1 MKLSS
6 ILKTTT
12 TTTTTTTSTTLLG
25 PAFVLSWSQPPI
37 RLKPANGKEEA
48 RPKQRVRFSTN
59 VRVRQYCIDKK
70 NHMNPADIKQL
81 REKPLDKNQRHQPSL
96 NRDEEEASQ
105 QRDGP
110 SKQQS
115 QQPPTPTTTTET
127 PRVVHDSREH
137 APSQEPSLRSAL
149 PETSPMR
156 LGERVE
162 TSILTT
168 APEPATG
175 VATITAEANSPA
187 MAVSST
193 EESPFDKD
201 AFHGIEVFVPHG
213 LKWKRK
219 MEHPFT
225 HSRKRRKTD
234 DSGAFES
241 VEESPVDFICRGGS
255 VSLPVC
261 APTFLS
267 QQSQQHDRKRERDEP
282 AAGNLQRKRQRIS
295 NFFMPN
301 YINVES
307 PALVE
312 ESPFDVN
319 ASNGIDVFISHGGRL
334 KRQQEHPITR
344 SRKRR
349 KSGIFGS
356 YETIAVSSF
365 DFVCGRLSLPVVHGV
380 QQSENEQ
387 SLDTVLFGAEQSENQ
402 TSDLVLGA
410 DDGAVLGTEEGPEED
425 ADDGL
430 LSLDTEEAVL
440 SLLFGAEQSENQ
452 TSDSVV
458 GADDGAA
465 LGTEEGP
472 VPSSSGFSLGAE
484 MGAVL
489 GTRGDSSLGAEL
501 GAVLGTRDSLLG
513 AELGAV
519 LGTKDFSLSVDDEG
533 AVLGNSDSTL
543 GAEDGPVLGT
553 SDSEVG
559 GSCKRKRDEPADKLP
574 PQKRRRIYTTAAADA
589 ARLSARRSALRA
601 AARVSSASRRA
612 VLETIRE
619 DDGEENEDYFVA
631 NDGDESAWQ
640 QLLFGEAEDE
650 DSADFF
656 NAEDSEAMFLLLF
669 GDHDNLD
676 GSLLSRDN
684 CEEEDMLALLFGNEG
699 DSELGAELGAVL
711 VPRRA
716 ARRAAAPVSSAPR
729 RSARIAA
736 HRTATAVAP
745 AAPEEYRRPAHL
757 RQIPRVCYKGMC

>member
-1 MKLSS
+1 MKLLSSILKTTTS

-37 RLKPANGKEEA
+37 QLKPSNGKEEA

-127 PRVVHDSREH
+127 PRDVHDSREH
-137 APSQEPSLRSAL
+137 APSQQPSLFSVL

-201 AFHGIEVFVPHG
+201 AWDGIEVFVPHG
-213 LKWKRK
+213 AKWKRR
-219 MEHPFT
+219 MEHPVT
-225 HSRKRRKTD
+225 RSRKRRKTD
-234 DSGAFES
+234 DSGAFEL
-241 VEESPVDFICRGGS
+241 VEESPLDFICRGGG

-282 AAGNLQRKRQRIS
+282 
-295 NFFMPN
+295 
-301 YINVES
+301 
-307 PALVE
+307 
-312 ESPFDVN
+312 
-319 ASNGIDVFISHGGRL
+319 
-334 KRQQEHPITR
+334 T
-344 SRKRR
+344 
-349 KSGIFGS
+349 
-356 YETIAVSSF
+356 
-365 DFVCGRLSLPVVHGV
+365 
-380 QQSENEQ
+380 
-387 SLDTVLFGAEQSENQ
+387 
-402 TSDLVLGA
+402 
-410 DDGAVLGTEEGPEED
+410 
-425 ADDGL
+425 
-430 LSLDTEEAVL
+430 
-440 SLLFGAEQSENQ
+440 
-452 TSDSVV
+452 
-458 GADDGAA
+458 
-465 LGTEEGP
+465 
-472 VPSSSGFSLGAE
+472 
-484 MGAVL
+484 
-489 GTRGDSSLGAEL
+489 
-501 GAVLGTRDSLLG
+501 
-513 AELGAV
+513 
-519 LGTKDFSLSVDDEG
+519 DE
-533 AVLGNSDSTL
+533 
-543 GAEDGPVLGT
+543 
-553 SDSEVG
+553 
-559 GSCKRKRDEPADKLP
+559 LP
-574 PQKRRRIYTTAAADA
+574 PQKRRRIYTTAAA
-589 ARLSARRSALRA
+589 
-601 AARVSSASRRA
+601 
-612 VLETIRE
+612 
-619 DDGEENEDYFVA
+619 EESFVA

-640 QLLFGEAEDE
+640 QLLFGEVEDE

-669 GDHDNLD
+669 GDDDNLD

-711 VPRRA
+711 VPRRS
-716 ARRAAAPVSSAPR
+716 ARRAVAPVSSAPR